1 MWSLSATVKYH
12 FENGTNFNVAENPV
26 SKDYSLKFGFW
37 KYSQFTIKD
46 KKNYIT
52 VWYHW
57 QKLEKR

>member
-52 VWYHW
+52 VWYH
-57 QKLEKR
+57 